1 MKDAVIIQR
10 TLDIA
15 SQIDVEAT
23 DVLILAHKTLGV
35 EILCLDE
42 EGEKPSHLL
51 GLCKDQSLFLIV
63 IKPIPDDDKR
73 EDWDIYSFSDP
84 EMFERFLHDPVGEK
98 ALPPLAR
105 SALLSSYS
113 KVHLINALE
122 PGHA

>member
-15 SQIDVEAT
+15 SQIDVETT
-23 DVLILAHKTLGV
+23 DVLVLAHKTLGV

-84 EMFERFLHDPVGEK
+84 EMFEKFLHDPVGEK
-98 ALPPLAR
+98 ALPTPAR